1 MKRLSYKKLT
11 IHLLALIIVSGTAGI
26 AAYMAYASPDKE
38 SATNPSTS
46 TPTRAIELPDKL
58 NTITDSLTS
67 DSEVK
72 HYAFTAV
79 RGQRIVITAD
89 AHAAGDWPWQIE
101 YKLSDNWVV
110 KRGPDTYLSQDLP
123 VGQRVE
129 MRVSK
134 APGTTLKPGTP
145 YKILFGSAPRIAN
158 FDVAGDAEEFLYFGK
173 SRAYRAINW
182 QAQVM
187 DYKGHP
193 LSGVEV
199 KLELN
204 IDQNSGS
211 NHIVSRGVSICQ
223 A

>member
-1 MKRLSYKKLT
+1 M
-11 IHLLALIIVSGTAGI
+11 
-26 AAYMAYASPDKE
+26 
-38 SATNPSTS
+38 
-46 TPTRAIELPDKL
+46 
-58 NTITDSLTS
+58 
-67 DSEVK
+67 
-72 HYAFTAV
+72 
-79 RGQRIVITAD
+79 
-89 AHAAGDWPWQIE
+89 
-101 YKLSDNWVV
+101 V
-110 KRGPDTYLSQDLP
+110 KRGPGTYLSQDLP

-211 NHIVSRGVSICQ
+211 NHIVSRGVSNLSGMIWGTMSLPECQGSPATPDLWIWLNGVRRQWQLTYNPGYWYMYPDGNENGGVGGRNGEKVSFVHICSRKMIR
-223 A
+223 